1 MNQCEQFWDFL
12 IEKSKLPMRDGD
24 EAIFDSILEEYYKLL
39 DYKNVKYIGPPT
51 ISHPIIL
58 VNGHPNTLDTRK
70 FRTWQELESYLD
82 KFTNISTTVILIVG
96 ISKTVS
102 SALDVIV
109 SFVVRSFDDY
119 LGSNIEIPEL
129 TPSTPVS
136 NTLSGDVSHA
146 NNLL

>member
-1 MNQCEQFWDFL
+1 MNPCEQFWDFL
-12 IEKSKLPMRDGD
+12 IEKSKLPMLDD
-24 EAIFDSILEEYYKLL
+24 DTIFNLILEKYYKLL
-39 DYKNVKYIGPPT
+39 EHKNIKYIGPPT
-51 ISHPIIL
+51 ILHPIIL
-58 VNGHPNTLDTRK
+58 VNGQPNTLNTRK
-70 FRTWQELESYLD
+70 FGTWQELESYLD

-96 ISKTVS
+96 IFKTVLP
-102 SALDVIV
+102 ALDISV